1 LETLI
6 ELGGIY
12 HETTQPKSAP
22 GTSRF
27 NFLAVLE
34 AIKAMLKLRM
44 WRMQSDGEQTFL
56 RDPSDTDFDR
66 LESHRGMKDV
76 NESMKRLREKR
87 FKLLESTED
96 QGASQ
101 KWGQAY
107 ALASFADRF
116 YRSASRSAAA
126 AHEGLERSL
135 IVLIASLSS
144 PSTALDLA
152 GNCGSL
158 IGTVLHT
165 LSLSPAASLP
175 SLPLLIQARRS
186 TQMKDLG
193 MDSLFLSDLMHIL
206 RPFLYTLLLRKFGR
220 HSRKPWLVS
229 LAIDLWSMRLR
240 SSGRAALE
248 SLVSVSHASSP
259 LASIYQPT
267 HSQLHVY
274 SGQASSSSSLLSLAL
289 TRGLSD
295 RLATSLG
302 EHQEME
308 ARKAKLLL
316 YFLRPPFVDSFV
328 KTPLNWMAQKT
339 GLSKAPLISSLF
351 EYGLDLLATT
361 TDYYTY
367 TAGS

>member
-1 LETLI
+1 
-6 ELGGIY
+6 
-12 HETTQPKSAP
+12 
-22 GTSRF
+22 
-27 NFLAVLE
+27 
-34 AIKAMLKLRM
+34 
-44 WRMQSDGEQTFL
+44 MQSDGEQTFL
-56 RDPSDTDFDR
+56 RGPSHPDFDR

-87 FKLLESTED
+87 FKVLESMED
-96 QGASQ
+96 QGVSQ
-101 KWGQAY
+101 RWGPAY

-116 YRSASRSAAA
+116 YRNASRSAAA

-144 PSTALDLA
+144 PSNALDLA
-152 GNCGSL
+152 RNGGSL
-158 IGTVLHT
+158 IGTILNSFSPT
-165 LSLSPAASLP
+165 PAA
-175 SLPLLIQARRS
+175 SLPLLIQACRS
-186 TQMKDLG
+186 HQMKDLG
-193 MDSLFLSDLMHIL
+193 IDSLFLSDLMHIL

-220 HSRKPWLVS
+220 HSWKPWLVS

-248 SLVSVSHASSP
+248 SLVSAPHASSP
-259 LASIYQPT
+259 PASTYQT
-267 HSQLHVY
+267 TFSKLY

-289 TRGLSD
+289 SRGLSD

-328 KTPLNWMAQKT
+328 KNPLNWAQKT
-339 GLSKAPLISSLF
+339 GLLKAPLISSLI